1 MNRLLAKFHDTKIPM
16 VEIFHSIS
24 GEGVSAG
31 NLTTFVRAAGCDLRC
46 TWCDTKYSFKE
57 TGHDVPMMQ
66 PQEIMNQVALFGCS
80 EVICTGGEP
89 LEIEKTKRYLPAYLQ
104 QSGYRVRIETSGGS
118 PLYSSEELLFFNLT
132 ELSRPVYTMDIKCP
146 SSGMESRNLF
156 SNIEQLDVR
165 DELKFVVAN
174 QHDLD
179 YAMEVIAK
187 YQRHFSQ
194 SQLTLNFSPVFDAIE
209 LPVLVEFLKLHN
221 KIFEEKRLKVRLNL
235 QIHKFI
241 WPPHQRGV

>member
-1 MNRLLAKFHDTKIPM
+1 MPLVGYGK
-16 VEIFHSIS
+16 
-24 GEGVSAG
+24 
-31 NLTTFVRAAGCDLRC
+31 
-46 TWCDTKYSFKE
+46 
-57 TGHDVPMMQ
+57 
-66 PQEIMNQVALFGCS
+66 PQS
-80 EVICTGGEP
+80 
-89 LEIEKTKRYLPAYLQ
+89 
-104 QSGYRVRIETSGGS
+104 
-118 PLYSSEELLFFNLT
+118 
-132 ELSRPVYTMDIKCP
+132 
-146 SSGMESRNLF
+146 F

-241 WPPHQRGV
+241 WPPHQRGYKKRRLFQPPLNYFAFLCLE